1 MINIHNFFEIDENGV
16 PIQKPINRN
25 AFTKEDVAYKI
36 KYIKAMQD
44 LGMEVTIDAIGNIC
58 GTFPGK
64 LRTDKSILAASH
76 TDSVDNGG
84 QFDGPLGVYAALKA
98 TENLVK
104 NGRIKTNLVNHK
116 VIIYACEE
124 STRFQGKAC
133 LGSKFLRGDNL
144 DFDTIKS
151 RDGLSLRQCVTEFK
165 TELFKQVKEAGL
177 KPIKEVDKVIQPGEI
192 ITAIEGHIE
201 QADTLKDSGKSI
213 GICTSITGPYR
224 LKTTENSTDIKTMAK
239 FACTLNE
246 SARNPENFTNFRIT
260 VPKFSFQA
268 KEEEI
273 DLKNKRVFT
282 IRAVG
287 EQNHS
292 GSTPMEKRK
301 DPVYGVAKLIEL
313 TSNNPDIQILE
324 TYTPKCGFNQIN
336 KYCDIKLAIDEK
348 DFGQNITQFL
358 LAQKNASELANIT
371 FEDRK
376 DIMKEPFKDPQNPT
390 DAEKPGL
397 YIDIRQQIGMEPE
410 LTGDMIFNCIKDI
423 VHTTKSNTRM
433 TVTSKGK
440 PYRTNSD
447 LVESAIQICQDKKIP
462 YEVLASWA
470 GHDSATLTNDEL
482 ARIILIFCASTGGSH
497 NPNETTDLDSIEKL
511 VYVISTLTEKELN
524 RANEL
529 YLTTTY
535 SDLSQKMNSVKK
547 LSKELG
553 ISLENNKIEKEFDL

>member
-1 MINIHNFFEIDENGV
+1 MIDIHDFFDIDENGIPV
-16 PIQKPINRN
+16 KKPINRN

-36 KYIKAMQD
+36 KVIKAMQD

-64 LRTDKSILAASH
+64 LRTDKSNIAGSH

-104 NGRIKTNLVNHK
+104 NGKNKTNLINHK
-116 VIIYACEE
+116 VIVYACEE

-144 DFDTIKS
+144 DFDNIKS
-151 RDGLSLRQCVTEFK
+151 REGLSLRECVAEFK
-165 TELFKQVKEAGL
+165 AELFKQAKEAGL
-177 KPIKEVDKVIQPGEI
+177 KPIKEVDKVIQPDEI
-192 ITAIEGHIE
+192 VTAIEGHIE

-224 LKTTENSTDIKTMAK
+224 LKTTDVTTDIKTAAK
-239 FACTLNE
+239 FACSLNE

-260 VPKFSFQA
+260 VPKFSFESKT
-268 KEEEI
+268 KED
-273 DLKNKRVFT
+273 DLKGKKVFT
-282 IRAVG
+282 IRALG

-301 DPVYGVAKLIEL
+301 DPVYGAAKFIEL
-313 TSNNPDIQILE
+313 VSNHPDIEVLE

-348 DFGQNITQFL
+348 EFGQNISHFL
-358 LAQKNASELANIT
+358 LAQRTAGQIANIT
-371 FEDRK
+371 FEDRD
-376 DIMKEPFKDPQNPT
+376 DIIKEPFKDPENPT
-390 DAEKPGL
+390 DDEKPGL

-410 LTGDMIFNCIKDI
+410 LTGDMIFDCVKDI
-423 VHTTKSNTRM
+423 VHTTKSSVRM
-433 TVTSKGK
+433 NVTSKGK
-440 PYRTNSD
+440 AYRTNSD
-447 LVESAIQICQDKKIP
+447 LVDSAVEICKENNIP

-470 GHDSATLTNDEL
+470 GHDSATLTHDEL
-482 ARIILIFCASTGGSH
+482 ARIILIFCASSGGSH
-497 NPNETTDLDSIEKL
+497 NPDETTTLDSIEKL
-511 VYVISTLTEKELN
+511 VEVISSLSERELN
-524 RANEL
+524 RANKL
-529 YLTTTY
+529 YLEKTY
-535 SDLSQKMNSVKK
+535 ASLSQDLEHVKN
-547 LSKELG
+547 LSKELN
-553 ISLENNKIEKEFDL
+553 ISVENPNNLVERI